1 MALRPDGVLRVDG
14 ALAMSRLAS
23 EAVSPDAAEVA
34 RLVQLTLGGDS
45 GAFEQIVMRYE
56 TRVMGMATRLLG
68 TRDDAQDAA
77 QEVFLRAFKYLH
89 RLDLEKPVEPWL
101 MRIAV
106 NVCRDT
112 VRKRQRLR
120 DTFAATDHPEII
132 DDSADLHAGLLR
144 KQERRVLQRA
154 LAGLPE
160 KERLAIVLRD
170 VEGYSTAEV
179 ASILRSSETTVRTQ
193 VSRGRLK
200 LKAAVEAMTGGQS

>member
-1 MALRPDGVLRVDG
+1 MALRPEGALRVDG
-14 ALAMSRLAS
+14 ALAMSRLVS
-23 EAVSPDAAEVA
+23 EAVSPDEAEVA

-112 VRKRQRLR
+112 VRKRQRRR
-120 DTFAATDHPEII
+120 DTFTATDHPEVI
-132 DDSADLHAGLLR
+132 DDRADLHAGLLR

>member
-14 ALAMSRLAS
+14 ALAMSRLVS
-23 EAVSPDAAEVA
+23 EAVSPDEAEVA
-34 RLVQLTLGGDS
+34 RLVRLTLGGDS

-200 LKAAVEAMTGGQS
+200 LKAAVEAMMGGQS